1 MKGLDDSQVA
11 AWIMLGDMLAFG
23 SLIERAMEVF
33 LVTMLVVV
41 LIEHWDWRAVLVAGA
56 LFFVIRPIS
65 IWLFPSRGMLE
76 IRQRGLLGWF
86 GIRGIGCF

>member
-56 LFFVIRPIS
+56 LFLVIRPIS
-65 IWLFPSRGMLE
+65 ILLFPARGMLD